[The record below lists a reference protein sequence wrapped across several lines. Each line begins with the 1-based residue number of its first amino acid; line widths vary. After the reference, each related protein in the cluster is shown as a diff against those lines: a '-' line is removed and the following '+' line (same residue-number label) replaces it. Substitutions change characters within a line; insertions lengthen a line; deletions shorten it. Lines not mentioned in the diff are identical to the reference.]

1 MLFVVIC
8 NHLFSMMVV
17 SIFLSTQPQ
26 INTSVYPTIRI
37 HLFAASKTQ
46 KIRGPEFV
54 SKSSEKPYISSIFTL
69 SIMYFSQQNHALNV
83 GRDNALNVDTT
94 REQIYPHSTREQ
106 IDRFTIRL
114 HHSSAPNN

>member
-1 MLFVVIC
+1 MDKQNDLWYVVK
-8 NHLFSMMVV
+8 VD
-17 SIFLSTQPQ
+17 
-26 INTSVYPTIRI
+26 
-37 HLFAASKTQ
+37 
-46 KIRGPEFV
+46 
-54 SKSSEKPYISSIFTL
+54 
-69 SIMYFSQQNHALNV
+69 V